1 LFAGR
6 LAEGSTGGTLLVL
19 ISISFSCQYVIDLG
33 RGRRGMNYTSQQR
46 KPPLVRYSTQN
57 RAVLLSSAANSMPRA
72 RRARA
77 TSRPG
82 QKRSVATVRRVRIVK
97 GRVVLNKVSG
107 HPGTHRF
114 GAGQLIRF
122 VPLNKIKLAAKRILG
137 SPSRSR
143 RRRGRGGGRRRRRKT
158 KRLKK
163 RVGSGRRRR
172 RRRRLV

>member
-1 LFAGR
+1 
-6 LAEGSTGGTLLVL
+6 
-19 ISISFSCQYVIDLG
+19 
-33 RGRRGMNYTSQQR
+33 
-46 KPPLVRYSTQN
+46 
-57 RAVLLSSAANSMPRA
+57 
-72 RRARA
+72 
-77 TSRPG
+77 
-82 QKRSVATVRRVRIVK
+82 VRIVK